1 MGQDDPVTRYRQLW
15 QAEIDSAALY
25 RAMADNEAND
35 GVARVYRELAA
46 MEDKHAAFWVA
57 QLEKHGAKPGPQRAS
72 WRARTLAWAAR
83 RFGAATVLPTVASL
97 EVADRNEY
105 LDHPETKGTRMT
117 AQERTHARVLSSLLV
132 DPKGAPGGELA
143 RIEGR
148 HRNASGN
155 ALRAAVL
162 GANDGLCSNLSLV
175 MGIAG
180 ASTNAHIIL
189 LTGLAGLLAGACSMA
204 LGEWISVTSSRELA
218 EREMGIERDE
228 LASAPE
234 EEREELQLI
243 YEAKGLPVDEAK
255 QLSERLVAEPKH
267 ALDVLTR
274 EELGLDPEEL
284 TGSPRTAAI
293 TSFVLFAFGACFPVL
308 PFVFLTGIAAIAT
321 SVALSGAVLYG
332 IGAAITVF
340 TGRPAWRSGGR
351 QLLLG
356 LLAATLTFS
365 LGKLL
370 GVALS

>member
-1 MGQDDPVTRYRQLW
+1 MAKHDAVTRYRTLW

-25 RAMADNEAND
+25 RAMAANESND

-46 MEDKHAAFWVA
+46 IEDRHAAFWVD
-57 QLEKHGAKPGPQRAS
+57 QLAKQGVTAGRARPS
-72 WRARTLAWAAR
+72 WRARALAWAAR
-83 RFGAATVLPTVASL
+83 RFGAATVLPTVATL
-97 EVADRNEY
+97 EVADRNDY
-105 LDHPETKGTRMT
+105 LQHPETAGTRMT
-117 AQERTHARVLSSLLV
+117 AQERTHARVLSSLLN

-155 ALRAAVL
+155 SLRAAVL

-180 ASTNAHIIL
+180 ATIDAHAIL

-218 EREMGIERDE
+218 EREMSIERDE
-228 LASAPE
+228 LAAAPE

-243 YEAKGLPVDEAK
+243 YEAKGLPADEAK

-274 EELGLDPEEL
+274 EELGLDPDEL

-293 TSFVLFAFGACFPVL
+293 ASFLLFALGACFPVL
-308 PFVFLTGIAAIAT
+308 PFVFLVGDAAIAT
-321 SVALSGAVLYG
+321 SVAVSSVALFG
-332 IGAAITVF
+332 IGAAITIF

-351 QLLLG
+351 QLVLG
-356 LLAATLTFS
+356 LVAAALTFS
-365 LGKLL
+365 LGRLL
-370 GVALS
+370 GVALG